1 MLGLNEVNS
10 SAVPDREFIKETM
23 VPAVYEA
30 LTEVARRRP
39 VNPIEFVA
47 YYLLAKAPEDEV
59 SEEEEGEVELG
70 GISMTQQSL
79 L

>member
-1 MLGLNEVNS
+1 
-10 SAVPDREFIKETM
+10 M

-47 YYLLAKAPEDEV
+47 YYLLSKAPNDEEGV
-59 SEEEEGEVELG
+59 EEEEEQVGDIG
-70 GISMTQQSL
+70 GISMT
-79 L
+79 